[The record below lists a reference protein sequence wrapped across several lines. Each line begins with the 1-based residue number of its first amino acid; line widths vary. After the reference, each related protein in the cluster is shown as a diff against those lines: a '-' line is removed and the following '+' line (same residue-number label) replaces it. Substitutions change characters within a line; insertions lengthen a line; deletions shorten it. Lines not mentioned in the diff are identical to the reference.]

1 MAGWP
6 DVRISARQG
15 FFDGILDGI
24 LAARGML
31 WLDALTGCWA
41 GATKSSIFDGILP
54 LALSLSL
61 SYTPTHTH
69 GHTHTHTHTHGVGW
83 GGVGVGVGGAPTLTD

>member
-31 WLDALTGCWA
+31 WLDALTGCSGWM
-41 GATKSSIFDGILP
+41 L
-54 LALSLSL
+54 
-61 SYTPTHTH
+61 
-69 GHTHTHTHTHGVGW
+69 GW
-83 GGVGVGVGGAPTLTD
+83 GHQVVDI